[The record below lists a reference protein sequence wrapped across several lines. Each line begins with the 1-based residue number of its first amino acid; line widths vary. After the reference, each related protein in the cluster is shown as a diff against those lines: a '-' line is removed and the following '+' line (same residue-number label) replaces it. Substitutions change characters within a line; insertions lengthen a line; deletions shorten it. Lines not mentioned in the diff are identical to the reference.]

1 MIITKLQSGTQHA
14 NKKESFHMICDTAAQ
29 LDIRKMPPELRPVPH
44 VVDFE
49 GERLV
54 TTWTTTQFGGR
65 RQWWLCPSCDRRCAI
80 IYRRGKGPLWGCR
93 ICMGGRYASEHK
105 SPRQRLLQKIKKLRK
120 RLGQTSGFIGTAPPP
135 KPTNMHWRTYDR
147 LVAELE
153 AMEAVYL
160 APDFE
165 AMEARERWR
174 AKLLAQV

>member
-1 MIITKLQSGTQHA
+1 
-14 NKKESFHMICDTAAQ
+14 
-29 LDIRKMPPELRPVPH
+29 
-44 VVDFE
+44 
-49 GERLV
+49 
-54 TTWTTTQFGGR
+54 
-65 RQWWLCPSCDRRCAI
+65 
-80 IYRRGKGPLWGCR
+80 
-93 ICMGGRYASEHK
+93 MGGRYASEHK